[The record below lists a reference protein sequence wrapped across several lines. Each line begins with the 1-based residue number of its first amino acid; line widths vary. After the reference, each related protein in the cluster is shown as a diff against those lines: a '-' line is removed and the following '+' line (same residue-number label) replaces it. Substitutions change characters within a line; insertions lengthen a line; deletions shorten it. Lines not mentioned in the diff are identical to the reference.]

1 MVDCSRICLQADNH
15 TSIGAFDPELN
26 PEQGRLA
33 WSLIIVFIASVS
45 VSISVYN
52 LARLHAAYWLTM
64 QPRREEFSK
73 IVAERMLEREA
84 ESTGILAWI
93 AHKNTGKGAILVHT
107 FLSTVRYTIH
117 EPTPCHRAPLLCC
130 SMRPYTEAF
139 LC

>member
-1 MVDCSRICLQADNH
+1 
-15 TSIGAFDPELN
+15 
-26 PEQGRLA
+26 
-33 WSLIIVFIASVS
+33 
-45 VSISVYN
+45 
-52 LARLHAAYWLTM
+52 M

-107 FLSTVRYTIH
+107 FLSTVRYTIY

-130 SMRPYTEAF
+130 NMRPYTEAF